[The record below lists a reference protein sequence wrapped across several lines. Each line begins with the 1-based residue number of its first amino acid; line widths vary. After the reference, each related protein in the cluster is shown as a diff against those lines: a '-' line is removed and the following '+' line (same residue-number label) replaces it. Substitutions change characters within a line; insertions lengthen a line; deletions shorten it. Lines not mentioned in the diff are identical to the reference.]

1 MTPRAVPAAAREA
14 PDDVEVDLLLEA
26 LRRVH
31 GYDLR
36 AYSRSSLRRRLLA
49 WARVAGVDGVSG
61 LQGLILRDPDA
72 VPELLRRVA
81 VPATGL
87 FRDPSLFRSLRDAV
101 MPLLRTW
108 PSLRIWHAGCATGEE
123 AWSMAILLE
132 ESGLLG
138 RSRIYATDLN
148 PALLEV
154 ARTGAVPARQLGP
167 SAAAY
172 RAAGGTGSLDDHL
185 VTVGTES
192 RLRPALLQR
201 ITWEQ
206 HDLLTDAAFNDFHL
220 IVCANV
226 LVYFAKPGQDR
237 AHRLLHQSLLPFGFL
252 ALGQR
257 ELISLSPYATRF
269 VGVGESGRLY
279 KRVR

>member
-36 AYSRSSLRRRLLA
+36 AFSRTSLRRRLLA

-61 LQGLILRDPDA
+61 LQGLILRDA
-72 VPELLRRVA
+72 QALAELLRRVA

-87 FRDPSLFRSLRDAV
+87 FRDPVLFRSLRSEV
-101 MPLLRTW
+101 LPLLRTW

-123 AWSMAILLE
+123 PWSMAILLE
-132 ESGLLG
+132 EAGLLG

-148 PALLEV
+148 PAVLEV
-154 ARTGAVPARQLGP
+154 ARKGVVPARQLGA

-172 RAAGGTGSLDDHL
+172 RDAGGTGSLDDHL
-185 VTVGTES
+185 VAAGTES
-192 RLRPALLQR
+192 RLQPALLRR

-237 AHRLLHQSLLPFGFL
+237 AHRLLYQSLLPFGFL

-257 ELISLSPYATRF
+257 ELITLSPHADRF
-269 VGVGESGRLY
+269 VAVGDSGRLH